1 MKLSSLPRATFLML
15 AVFLLAYSAFTVSD
29 SHNKKEKDPS
39 AAKHGASGEKAWSK
53 AGNDKMFT
61 IFKSDLTT
69 ANENMLGKKVNPQT
83 PKNADGFFI
92 GAYDKQSHML
102 HFMVGYSDLSK
113 GGVAMS
119 HFHMQCAGDGKEP
132 PICKPG
138 KPSGPIIQTICG
150 MPNHPGM
157 VPDWPETKTDKGKH
171 GLAKKCAE
179 GTSGYIMGK
188 WMVEE
193 PYRKALMDGK
203 VFVNLHTQLDPK
215 GEVSGLLTM
224 DK

>member
-39 AAKHGASGEKAWSK
+39 AAKHGAGGEKAWSK

-83 PKNADGFFI
+83 PKDANGFFI
-92 GAYDKQSHML
+92 GAYNKQSHML

-132 PICKPG
+132 LFASRVNPVAQLFKLSAECPITRAWFPT
-138 KPSGPIIQTICG
+138 GPRLKLTRASMAWQK
-150 MPNHPGM
+150 N
-157 VPDWPETKTDKGKH
+157 V
-171 GLAKKCAE
+171 L
-179 GTSGYIMGK
+179 
-188 WMVEE
+188 
-193 PYRKALMDGK
+193 KAPVDILW
-203 VFVNLHTQLDPK
+203 VNGWWRSPIARR
-215 GEVSGLLTM
+215 
-224 DK
+224 